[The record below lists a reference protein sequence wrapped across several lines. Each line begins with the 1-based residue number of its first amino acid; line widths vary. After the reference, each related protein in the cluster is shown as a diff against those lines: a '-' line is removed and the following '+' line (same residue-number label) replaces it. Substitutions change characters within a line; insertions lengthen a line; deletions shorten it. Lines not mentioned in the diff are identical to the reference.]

1 MLLWL
6 LRAEDID
13 RLQHGRRSAATA
25 SSVTSLA
32 DVGSW
37 LDTDSFKNRF
47 SPLGCLWKQ
56 PEFYSITQR
65 LLLAARWVFFAAGCL
80 CYVIGICLLDHPHMT
95 EGTAFQLTHH
105 SCLRQWQ
112 LARSC
117 ANGLAL
123 SPASLSLQTL
133 QHDTLYVL
141 CQQTSDACSL
151 RSYQREGESDECH

>member
-1 MLLWL
+1 LLLWL

-37 LDTDSFKNRF
+37 LDMDSFKNRF

-65 LLLAARWVFFAAGCL
+65 LLLAARWVFLRPDAFVTSSAFAFWIIL
-80 CYVIGICLLDHPHMT
+80 I
-95 EGTAFQLTHH
+95 
-105 SCLRQWQ
+105 
-112 LARSC
+112 
-117 ANGLAL
+117 
-123 SPASLSLQTL
+123 
-133 QHDTLYVL
+133 
-141 CQQTSDACSL
+141 
-151 RSYQREGESDECH
+151 